1 MTIDEEIQL
10 KQKAQEYYE
19 KDLSY
24 NQVYKQGVIDGYNK
38 AIDDFAEMVCEK
50 VESFTTVIS
59 GIKADVLTLD
69 YLTEFVFEIAEQL
82 KG

>member
-1 MTIDEEIQL
+1 MDIGR
-10 KQKAQEYYE
+10 
-19 KDLSY
+19 DLQRAY
-24 NQVYKQGVIDGYNK
+24 DDGYNK